1 VLFFEAHSLPRAA
14 ARPGR
19 PLSTEW
25 EKDFMPLVR
34 YRLKTPT
41 LALLEDDGRHVAR
54 TVPAGAVVVANGAS
68 DDDKLIEVQWDGQK
82 LMMFVQ
88 DLRSRAELTE

>member
-1 VLFFEAHSLPRAA
+1 
-14 ARPGR
+14 
-19 PLSTEW
+19 
-25 EKDFMPLVR
+25 MPLAR

-54 TVPAGAVVVANGAS
+54 TVPAGAIVAVDGKS
-68 DDDKLIEVQWDGQK
+68 DGDKLIEVQWDGQK

-88 DLRSRAELTE
+88 DFRSRAELTE